1 MYSSSAKNNYEKTER
16 FSRTSLKRF
25 EITLEKVT
33 RPYKRLRYDQNY
45 ILLIVSHLTRLTL
58 KLVFCTIFI

>member
-25 EITLEKVT
+25 EITLEK
-33 RPYKRLRYDQNY
+33 RSRDHIKGYDM
-45 ILLIVSHLTRLTL
+45 IKTTFCLSFLI
-58 KLVFCTIFI
+58 